1 MWLFGADA
9 DPNILISWELTMMQA
24 ARGLR
29 DLTTE
34 ELKKIL
40 GHVYREELVC
50 PFTIENLTRVGFQHR
65 HDELMGAMR
74 NLDETGVQA
83 VLVCVIA
90 ERPKSTIADDDG
102 FLF

>member
-1 MWLFGADA
+1 
-9 DPNILISWELTMMQA
+9 MMQA
-24 ARGLR
+24 AKGLR
-29 DLTTE
+29 ELKTE
-34 ELKKIL
+34 ELKKLL
-40 GHVYREELVC
+40 GHIHREELSC

-74 NLDETGVQA
+74 GLDAAAVRT

-90 ERPKSTIADDDG
+90 ERPKNTIADDDG